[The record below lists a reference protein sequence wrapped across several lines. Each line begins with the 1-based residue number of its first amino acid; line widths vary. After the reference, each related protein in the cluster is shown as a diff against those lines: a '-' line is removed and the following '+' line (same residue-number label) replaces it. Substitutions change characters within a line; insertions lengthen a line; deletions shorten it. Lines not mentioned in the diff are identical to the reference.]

1 MINHLARWDLQK
13 TSCASHWT
21 HRQWARNVEQH
32 MVTAQI
38 DAGSSLCGVSC
49 ECGAEV
55 TDKILTGEN
64 ISARVF
70 IHTQQASVVEVLW
83 TDSLRWR
90 IVFAQLGSVL
100 FLIHSP
106 IRCPCSFTLNT
117 VTVNCQ
123 SVLSCAGGLPA
134 DKWPGGEVQ
143 GEPCQ
148 SQSALCCC
156 SNLRR
161 CEGGGQREAE
171 TEREREEMFTR
182 YILKKFF

>member
-1 MINHLARWDLQK
+1 M
-13 TSCASHWT
+13 
-21 HRQWARNVEQH
+21 
-32 MVTAQI
+32 
-38 DAGSSLCGVSC
+38 
-49 ECGAEV
+49 
-55 TDKILTGEN
+55 
-64 ISARVF
+64 
-70 IHTQQASVVEVLW
+70 
-83 TDSLRWR
+83 
-90 IVFAQLGSVL
+90 FAQLGSVL

-171 TEREREEMFTR
+171 TERERER
-182 YILKKFF
+182 RCSQDISLKSSFRSSNMHRLCPCSRHSIHLFIKMLVHQICLKRICKIQIIDAAGKETLLQ

>member
-1 MINHLARWDLQK
+1 MINRLARRDLQK

-49 ECGAEV
+49 ECGADV

-64 ISARVF
+64 ISALVF
-70 IHTQQASVVEVLW
+70 IYTQQASVVEVLW

-106 IRCPCSFTLNT
+106 IRCPCLFTLNA

-123 SVLSCAGGLPA
+123 SVLSCAGACLLTNGLEERSKERPVRA
-134 DKWPGGEVQ
+134 SQRCAAAAIWGDVRGEDRGRQ
-143 GEPCQ
+143 RQRER
-148 SQSALCCC
+148 
-156 SNLRR
+156 RR
-161 CEGGGQREAE
+161 CSQN
-171 TEREREEMFTR
+171 
-182 YILKKFF
+182 IL